1 MKISYNWIKDF
12 LRIDLPAEKVGELLT
27 DLGLEVEGIS
37 AYESVKGG
45 LKGVVVGEVLECTKH
60 PNADKLSLT
69 KVQVGEGVV
78 LPIVCGAPNVAKGQ
92 KVAVAT
98 IGTTLYDKEGEPFK
112 IKKGKIRGE
121 ESHGMICAEDE
132 LGLGNSHEGIMVLD
146 SALPVGKPCSEVFS
160 VVSDTVFEIGLTPNR
175 ADAMSHLGVARDL
188 RAGLLQQGIN
198 KEIITPSVTD
208 FFVDNRLLKI
218 DVLVDN
224 KELAPRYCGVSIS
237 NVKVAPSPDWLQ
249 QRLRAIGITPKNNVV
264 DITNYVLHDLGQP
277 LHAFDALRIAGKK
290 IIVRN
295 AAEGEKFQ
303 TLDGVDR
310 NLSAEDLVICD
321 TDKPLCLAGVLGGT
335 NSGVGQDTT
344 HIFLESAYFNPVAI
358 RKTAKRH
365 GISTDASFRFERG
378 INIDDCKYALLRA
391 AIMIKKIAGGEISSD
406 VVDWYPKKQE
416 DFQVFLT
423 YEKIDSL
430 IGQVIPRDVIKSIL
444 HSLDIQINS
453 LTEIGMGLTVPS
465 YRVDVERDVDV
476 IEEILRVYGY
486 NNIEFSSKVSASMAH
501 ASRYEDFNVQNVIAN
516 QLVGQGFYEMMN
528 NSLTSVA
535 YQELSA
541 DISAAQTVQILNPL
555 SQDLAV
561 MRQSMLFSGLE
572 TIAYNNN
579 RKRTD
584 LSLFEFGKTYH
595 KIGESYTEPK
605 HLSLFLSG
613 NIYPETWNAPVI
625 ISVSCINSLSYE
637 RIFCKLRIETKLLF
651 K

>member
-295 AAEGEKFQ
+295 ATEGEKFQ

-310 NLSAEDLVICD
+310 SLSAEDLVICD
-321 TDKPLCLAGVLGGT
+321 ADKPLCLAGVLGGT

-535 YQELSA
+535 YQEDL
-541 DISAAQTVQILNPL
+541 P
-555 SQDLAV
+555 QDRGEL
-561 MRQSMLFSGLE
+561 
-572 TIAYNNN
+572 Y
-579 RKRTD
+579 RT
-584 LSLFEFGKTYH
+584 
-595 KIGESYTEPK
+595 
-605 HLSLFLSG
+605 
-613 NIYPETWNAPVI
+613 
-625 ISVSCINSLSYE
+625 
-637 RIFCKLRIETKLLF
+637 
-651 K
+651 